1 MLTKWKLFNFKAI
14 QEETELEFK
23 PLTIFAGANSSGK
36 STVLQSILLV
46 AQTLSN
52 AVTNRPIVLNGDLV
66 RLGQFDDIRSLGSEA
81 SQITIGWELQPNETR
96 TVLKGPNSVERSMG
110 YYFDP
115 EEVVNRVRSE
125 ISFDALSGT
134 TSSDVLQLQPS
145 MITMNMQAV
154 VKTYEQ
160 GFEEIRTTSMLVRQ
174 LSFLD
179 KNEVEEAIDSTQM
192 DALTAPS
199 NASSFTIEFD
209 TETEDRR
216 QQHAMPHEI
225 DSVTLR
231 HFLPSSIQ
239 ATFAEAQV
247 FAEAVIRALTGDVRP
262 VPNRSRLRQIA
273 NSPLPESV
281 IQVISD
287 HFSDDGPFAE
297 KLAEA
302 TAESADIRVRDIA
315 NFFRRRSGAERI
327 PLEPIED
334 LETLRLDIISV
345 MSKDGP
351 TTTIESKLPLPDELR
366 AACQLTAGW
375 FSSQVR
381 YLGPLRDDPKAL
393 YPLVS
398 NIDPR
403 DVGLRGEHTA
413 AVFHVHR
420 DLIIDYVPSDNFTA
434 PRILPTKARRTLK
447 FAVFEW
453 LKYLGVATAVNT
465 RDLGKLGHEMQVILH
480 EGDAAHDLTHVG
492 VGVSQV
498 LPIVISC
505 LLAEPDTLLIF
516 EQPELHLHP
525 KVQTLLADFFIAMA
539 TLGKQCVLETHS
551 EYLINRLRFR
561 AAAGEG
567 KQLVERM
574 QIYFVEKTG
583 NQASFRK
590 VDINEYGAI
599 LDWPEGFFDQSQ
611 AESEKIIREATRKRK
626 QHQKEAGNG

>member
-14 QEETELEFK
+14 QQETELEFK

-66 RLGQFDDIRSLGSEA
+66 RLGQFDDIKSLESEA
-81 SQITIGWELQPNETR
+81 SQITIGWELQPKETR
-96 TVLKGPNSVERSMG
+96 AALKNYDSAARSMG
-110 YYFDP
+110 YFYET
-115 EEVVNRVRSE
+115 EEVVHEVRSE
-125 ISFDALSGT
+125 VSFDALSGN

-145 MITMNMQAV
+145 LITMDMQAV
-154 VKTYEQ
+154 VKTFEQ
-160 GFEEIRTTSMLVRQ
+160 GFEETRTTSMLVRQ

-179 KNEVEEAIDSTQM
+179 KHEVEGDSDPATIDSI
-192 DALTAPS
+192 AVHS
-199 NASSFTIEFD
+199 SASRFTVEFD
-209 TETEDRR
+209 SETESRR

-225 DSVTLR
+225 DGVTVR
-231 HFLPSSIQ
+231 HFLPTSIQ
-239 ATFAEAQV
+239 ATFAEQQV
-247 FAEAVIRALTGDVRP
+247 FAEAVIRALTGDFRP
-262 VPNRSRLRQIA
+262 APNLNRLRQITNA
-273 NSPLPESV
+273 PLPEPV
-281 IQVISD
+281 IQVITD
-287 HFSDDGPFAE
+287 HFSNDGPLAE
-297 KLAEA
+297 KLSEARATSAEL
-302 TAESADIRVRDIA
+302 RVRDLA
-315 NFFRRRSGAERI
+315 NFFRRRPGKERI

-345 MSKDGP
+345 MSKEGP
-351 TTTIESKLPLPDELR
+351 TTAIESRLPLPDELR
-366 AACQLTAGW
+366 AACQLTARW
-375 FSSQVR
+375 FSSQVK

-393 YPLVS
+393 YPLVA

-420 DLIIDYVPSDNFTA
+420 DLIIDYIPSENFA
-434 PRILPTKARRTLK
+434 NPRIIHTKARRSLK

-453 LKYLGVATAVNT
+453 LKYLGVATAVDT
-465 RDLGKLGHEMQVILH
+465 RDLGKLGHEMQVSLH
-480 EGDAAHDLTHVG
+480 DGDAPHDLTHVG
-492 VGVSQV
+492 VGVSQL

-539 TLGKQCVLETHS
+539 VLGKQCVLETHS
-551 EYLINRLRFR
+551 EYLISRLRFR
-561 AAAGEG
+561 SAAAEG
-567 KQLVERM
+567 KQLVETM

-583 NQASFRK
+583 NQAEFRK

-599 LDWPEGFFDQSQ
+599 LDWPKGFFDQSQ
-611 AESEKIIREATRKRK
+611 HEAQQTLKAAFAK
-626 QHQKEAGNG
+626 KEEERNK